1 MEVGV
6 RNSFRLIAIAAALG
20 AFAVVA
26 ATPAS
31 AGKPAPGG
39 IYKMEYEWDGMLD
52 KARIKVYESGTG
64 GNFSLPCAGIRRDRF
79 DIKEDGTFKLEFGAD
94 AVLVKGNGRFG
105 SKGRVRGEI
114 KKIDTNG
121 AECAAPGKFRGALAD
136 V

>member
-1 MEVGV
+1 MRKSLRFATVAAVVGV
-6 RNSFRLIAIAAALG
+6 FG
-20 AFAVVA
+20 VVA
-26 ATPAS
+26 AAPAT

-39 IYKMEYEWDGMLD
+39 IYKMEYEWDGMFD

-64 GNFSLPCAGIRRDRF
+64 GNFSLPCAGVRRDRF
-79 DIKEDGTFKLEFGAD
+79 EIKDDGTFKLEFGGD
-94 AVLVKGNGRFG
+94 AVLVKGKGKFG
-105 SKGRVRGEI
+105 SKGRVRGEM

>member
-1 MEVGV
+1 M
-6 RNSFRLIAIAAALG
+6 RKSLRLAAVAAVAG

-26 ATPAS
+26 ATAAT

-39 IYKMEYEWDGMLD
+39 IYKMEYEWDTMLD

-64 GNFSLPCAGIRRDRF
+64 GNFSLPCAGVRRDKF
-79 DIKEDGTFKLEFGAD
+79 EIKDDGTLKLEFGAD

-114 KKIDTNG
+114 TKIETNG

>member
-1 MEVGV
+1 MRKSVRVAAVAAAVGV
-6 RNSFRLIAIAAALG
+6 FG
-20 AFAVVA
+20 VVA

-39 IYKMEYEWDGMLD
+39 VYKMEYEWDGMFD

-64 GNFSLPCAGIRRDRF
+64 GNFSLKCAGVNRERF
-79 DIKEDGTFKLEFGAD
+79 KIKDDGTFKLKFGAD
-94 AVLVKGNGRFG
+94 AVLVKGEGKFG

-114 KKIDTNG
+114 SKIATNG

>member
-1 MEVGV
+1 V
-6 RNSFRLIAIAAALG
+6 RYSFRLIAIAAALG
-20 AFAVVA
+20 ALAIVA

-64 GNFSLPCAGIRRDRF
+64 GNFSLRCAGVNREKF
-79 DIKEDGTFKLEFGAD
+79 EIKEDGTFKLKFGAD
-94 AVLVKGNGRFG
+94 AVLVKGEGRFG

-114 KKIDTNG
+114 TKIATNG
-121 AECAAPGKFRGALAD
+121 AECEAPGKFRGALAD